1 MRVDFYFQLSFYIL
15 DSQFCFDDSEKDYAV
30 RCVLVNDSLRDEN
43 GTLGVIFLL
52 LLSPSRYTRNLVLQ
66 CMSVFQ
72 VPSQFRVDLF
82 KVEISEY
89 EVSRGNTEESCQKKK
104 NN

>member
-43 GTLGVIFLL
+43 GTLGVIFFIIFFYLQVVM
-52 LLSPSRYTRNLVLQ
+52 LVI
-66 CMSVFQ
+66 
-72 VPSQFRVDLF
+72 LF
-82 KVEISEY
+82 YNACLFSKF
-89 EVSRGNTEESCQKKK
+89 
-104 NN
+104 

>member
-43 GTLGVIFLL
+43 GTLGVIVFF
-52 LLSPSRYTRNLVLQ
+52 LSPSRHTRNLVLQ

-72 VPSQFRVDLF
+72 VLSQFRVDFFFVF

-89 EVSRGNTEESCQKKK
+89 EVSRGNTEE
-104 NN
+104 

>member
-43 GTLGVIFLL
+43 GTLGVIFFFYLQVVI
-52 LLSPSRYTRNLVLQ
+52 LVILFYNA
-66 CMSVFQ
+66 CLFSKFQ
-72 VPSQFRVDLF
+72 VSFEL
-82 KVEISEY
+82 ISFC
-89 EVSRGNTEESCQKKK
+89 V
-104 NN
+104 

>member
-43 GTLGVIFLL
+43 GTLGVIFFL

-72 VPSQFRVDLF
+72 VLSQFRVDFFFVF

-89 EVSRGNTEESCQKKK
+89 EVSRGNTEE
-104 NN
+104 

>member
-43 GTLGVIFLL
+43 GTLGVIFFFIFFYLQVVM
-52 LLSPSRYTRNLVLQ
+52 LVI
-66 CMSVFQ
+66 
-72 VPSQFRVDLF
+72 LF
-82 KVEISEY
+82 YNACLFSKF
-89 EVSRGNTEESCQKKK
+89 
-104 NN
+104 

>member
-43 GTLGVIFLL
+43 GTLGVIFFFFYLQVVI
-52 LLSPSRYTRNLVLQ
+52 LVI
-66 CMSVFQ
+66 
-72 VPSQFRVDLF
+72 LF
-82 KVEISEY
+82 YNACLFSKF
-89 EVSRGNTEESCQKKK
+89 
-104 NN
+104 